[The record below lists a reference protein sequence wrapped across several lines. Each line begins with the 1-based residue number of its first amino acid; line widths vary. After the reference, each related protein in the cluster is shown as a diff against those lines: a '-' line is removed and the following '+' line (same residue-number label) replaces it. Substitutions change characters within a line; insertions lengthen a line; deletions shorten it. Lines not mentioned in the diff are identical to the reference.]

1 MTSDVVE
8 LPVAFRDAR
17 AADLG
22 LHLGLPPQDA
32 LAALTVDGNGWTAEL
47 RILGASHQVLI
58 KQAGRIVWSETVAC
72 HLADGGDCLSPL
84 PRRHRPGSASSN
96 YEFRS
101 RVVRLAPA
109 GFRRSVEDL
118 LHRLAGDA
126 HALCATFPGDE
137 LGATALRL
145 HPADG
150 RGGSPMSWRTWHTYP
165 RTGEVVTTASR
176 WGLEVGSLACP
187 A

>member
-1 MTSDVVE
+1 MTSDAVE

-22 LHLGLPPQDA
+22 LHLGLPAQEA
-32 LAALTVDGNGWTAEL
+32 LATLTVGGTGWAAEL

-58 KQAGRIVWSETVAC
+58 EQAGRTVWSETVAC
-72 HLADGGDCLSPL
+72 RLADDDHRLSPL
-84 PRRHRPGSASSN
+84 PHRHRPDPASSI

-118 LHRLAGDA
+118 LHRHAGDA
-126 HALCATFPGDE
+126 HALCARFPGDE
-137 LGATALRL
+137 LAATALRL
-145 HPADG
+145 DRDDAH
-150 RGGSPMSWRTWHTYP
+150 GGAQVSWRTWHTYP
-165 RTGEVVTTASR
+165 RTGEVVTTSSR
-176 WGLEVGSLACP
+176 WRLDAGSPACRT
-187 A
+187 